1 MTRSRFLVPVAM
13 TALVAAAVA
22 GGSWLLPRT
31 LDAWTW
37 LEARN
42 DPLALA
48 DLGLHS
54 DLTPARLEQE
64 LEAALAADDIDL
76 AGSFIALAGQQGLA
90 VPPALLARYRAE
102 TTPTAETMRA
112 ARAFYEGARDG
123 ESASGAGLAGVIA
136 SDLTG
141 IGDVRDLIHEGQKAQ
156 RGEETNN
163 VTVGLATVGLA
174 ITGATVVSLGMAM
187 PARAGVST
195 LKVAVKT
202 GRISRPLAATLGRAV
217 HEAVDTKALTVAA
230 SAASRLELSS
240 ARAAA
245 ASAIRPASLTRL
257 RGMAED
263 VTVIGR
269 KAGVRGAQEA
279 LTVARDG
286 ADLRRVARLS
296 ESRGLSTR
304 AVLKVLGRGAIALTS
319 GAAILAG
326 WLMAGVS
333 YLWLVLLFCLAIV
346 RGITRLLWPRR
357 SRRTWAMRRSEPTA
371 SCPRLSRVPTP

>member
-1 MTRSRFLVPVAM
+1 MSRPGFLVSLTATAMVA
-13 TALVAAAVA
+13 AAAVA

-31 LDAWTW
+31 LTSWTW

-42 DPLALA
+42 DPLALT
-48 DLGLHS
+48 DLGLHNE
-54 DLTPARLEQE
+54 LTPARLERE
-64 LEAALAADDIDL
+64 LDAALSAGDIDL
-76 AGSFIALAGQQGLA
+76 AGSFVALAGQQNIP
-90 VPPALLARYRAE
+90 VPPVLMARYRAE
-102 TTPTAETMRA
+102 TTPAAETLRA

-123 ESASGAGLAGVIA
+123 ESTSGAGLAGVIA

-156 RGEETNN
+156 RGEETDNL
-163 VTVGLATVGLA
+163 TLGLAAVGLA
-174 ITGATVVSLGMAM
+174 ITGATIVSLGMAM

-195 LKVAVKT
+195 LKVAVKS

-217 HEAVDTKALTVAA
+217 HEAVDTKALAVAA
-230 SAASRLELSS
+230 GAASRLELSS
-240 ARAAA
+240 ARAAVS
-245 ASAIRPASLTRL
+245 SAIRPASLTRL
-257 RGMAED
+257 RGMADD

-304 AVLKVLGRGAIALTS
+304 AVMKVLGRGAIALTS
-319 GAAILAG
+319 SAAILAG
-326 WLMAGVS
+326 WLMAGAS
-333 YLWLVLLFCLAIV
+333 YLWLALLLFLAV
-346 RGITRLLWPRR
+346 TKRITRLIWRTGRR
-357 SRRTWAMRRSEPTA
+357 DRTARPKAFLASVRPGSSFSR
-371 SCPRLSRVPTP
+371 

>member
-1 MTRSRFLVPVAM
+1 MTRPKFLVPLTM
-13 TALVAAAVA
+13 TAAVAAAVIA
-22 GGSWLLPRT
+22 GGNYLLPRT
-31 LDAWTW
+31 LTSWTW

-48 DLGLHS
+48 DLGLRN
-54 DLTPARLEQE
+54 DLTPARLERE
-64 LEAALAADDIDL
+64 LDAALTTDDIDL
-76 AGSFIALAGQQGLA
+76 AGSFVALAQQQNLS
-90 VPPALLARYRAE
+90 VPPALLARYKAE

-156 RGEETNN
+156 RGEEINN
-163 VTVGLATVGLA
+163 LTLGLAAVGLAV
-174 ITGATVVSLGMAM
+174 TGATIVSLGMAM

-202 GRISRPLAATLGRAV
+202 GRISRPLAITLGRAV
-217 HEAVDTKALTVAA
+217 SEAVDTRALTVAA

-245 ASAIRPASLTRL
+245 RSAIRPASLTRL

-286 ADLRRVARLS
+286 GDLRRVARLS

-319 GAAILAG
+319 SAAILAG
-326 WLMAGVS
+326 WLMAGLS
-333 YLWLVLLFCLAIV
+333 YLWLALLLFLAV
-346 RGITRLLWPRR
+346 TKRITRLIWRR
-357 SRRTWAMRRSEPTA
+357 GGRDRTAHTRNIKV
-371 SCPRLSRVPTP
+371 VPKREFAV